1 MYAWY
6 VYIGAC
12 KYMYVY
18 VQVNA
23 YACMHACVYVC
34 MCASVYVCVWV
45 SLDPNRSEWMD
56 GWRDAQACR
65 SVYM

>member
-34 MCASVYVCVWV
+34 MCASVYVCVSV
-45 SLDPNRSEWMD
+45 IGSEWMD